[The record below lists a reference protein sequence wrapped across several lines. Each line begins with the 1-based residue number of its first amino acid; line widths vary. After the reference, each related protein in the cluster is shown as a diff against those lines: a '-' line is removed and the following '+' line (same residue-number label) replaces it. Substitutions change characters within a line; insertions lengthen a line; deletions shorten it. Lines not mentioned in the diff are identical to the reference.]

1 MFKHLLGVCDR
12 YNATQVQTLR
22 MSVTGK
28 SRHSRLAEEAE
39 TLEDLLS
46 NLKCHIGRIHSSV
59 FHVDMIKLVSARPQ
73 WHGASVNVH
82 VYKQSECQKGV

>member
-1 MFKHLLGVCDR
+1 M
-12 YNATQVQTLR
+12 R

-28 SRHSRLAEEAE
+28 SRHARLAGEAK

-46 NLKCHIGRIHSSV
+46 NLKCHIGRIHSNVSQ
-59 FHVDMIKLVSARPQ
+59 VDMIKLVSARPQ

-82 VYKQSECQKGV
+82 VDKQSECQRYL